1 LGEKQTDIMKRF
13 RGFVVKE
20 FYHIFRDYRT
30 LLILFGMPA
39 VQLLLFG
46 YVITNEIKNAKIAVY
61 DLSKDEVTRKI
72 TEKII
77 SSGYFILEKNLSGYN
92 EITTSFREGNIKLVI
107 IFQPDFAHDLEKT
120 GHANMQI
127 LGDASDPNTANILV
141 NYARGIV
148 NDYIISTNIS
158 KLPLR
163 IIPEFQMAYNPEL
176 KGVYM
181 FVPGIMAM
189 LLMLIS
195 ALMTSLSITK
205 EKELGTM
212 EMLLVSPLRPIQ
224 IIIGKVIPYVLLAFT
239 DACIILLMGKY
250 VFGVPVEGNIVLLLS
265 EALLFITTALS
276 LGILI
281 SSLTNSQ
288 QIAMTVSLVALML
301 PTILL
306 SGFIFP
312 IENMPVV
319 MQWLCQIMPPKYFI
333 IIIKSIML
341 KGNGFSY
348 IWKETLV
355 LAGFTMVFIML
366 SIKKFNV
373 RIG

>member
-1 LGEKQTDIMKRF
+1 MRRF

-46 YVITNEIKNAKIAVY
+46 YVITNEIKNARIAVY

-72 TEKII
+72 TEKIV
-77 SSGYFILEKNLSGYN
+77 SSGYFLLEKNLSNYQ
-92 EITTSFREGNIKLVI
+92 EIGQSFKEGNIKMVI
-107 IFQPDFAHDLEKT
+107 VYEPGFSGNLQKK
-120 GHANMQI
+120 GVANMQI

-141 NYARGIV
+141 NYANGIV
-148 NDYIISTNIS
+148 NNYLVSLNAGM
-158 KLPLR
+158 LPVQVE
-163 IIPEFQMAYNPEL
+163 PEVRMQYNPEL

-195 ALMTSLSITK
+195 ALMTSISITR

-212 EMLLVSPLRPIQ
+212 ELLLVSPLRPVQ
-224 IIIGKVIPYVLLAFT
+224 IIAGKVIPYVLLAFI
-239 DACIILLMGKY
+239 DACIIIFIGKF
-250 VFGVPVEGNIVLLLS
+250 VFSVPVAGNLALLLLES
-265 EALLFITTALS
+265 FLYIAMALS

-281 SSLTNSQ
+281 SCLTSSQ
-288 QIAMTVSLVALML
+288 QIAMTVSLLALML

-312 IENMPVV
+312 VENMPVIL
-319 MQWLCQIMPPKYFI
+319 QWFCRIMPPKYFI
-333 IIIKSIML
+333 TIIKAIML
-341 KGNGFSY
+341 KGNGFLY
-348 IWKETLV
+348 IWKETLIII
-355 LAGFTMVFIML
+355 GFTTIFILL
-366 SIKKFNV
+366 SVKKFNV
-373 RIG
+373 RLEL

>member
-1 LGEKQTDIMKRF
+1 MKRF

-20 FYHIFRDYRT
+20 FYHIFRAYRT

-61 DLSKDEVTRKI
+61 DLSRDEVTRRI

-77 SSGYFILEKNLSGYN
+77 SSGYFILDKNLSNYSDIGK
-92 EITTSFREGNIKLVI
+92 SFREGDIKLVI
-107 IFQPDFAHDLEKT
+107 VFQPDFAHDLEKT
-120 GHANMQI
+120 GKANMQI

-148 NDYIISTNIS
+148 NDYIISTNVS
-158 KLPLR
+158 QLPLR
-163 IIPEFQMAYNPEL
+163 IIPEYRMQYNPEL
-176 KGVYM
+176 EGVYM

-195 ALMTSLSITK
+195 ALMTSLSITR

-212 EMLLVSPLRPIQ
+212 EMLLVSPLRPVQ
-224 IIIGKVIPYVLLAFT
+224 IIIGKVIPYVFLAFA
-239 DACIILLMGKY
+239 DACIILVMGKF
-250 VFGVPVEGNIVLLLS
+250 VFGVPVEGSIALLLA
-265 EALLFITTALS
+265 EALLFISTALS

-281 SSLTNSQ
+281 SSITNSQ
-288 QIAMTVSLVALML
+288 QVAMTLSLVALML

-312 IENMPVV
+312 IENMPVIL
-319 MQWLCQIMPPKYFI
+319 QWLCQIMPPKYFI

-341 KGNGFSY
+341 KGNGFGY
-348 IWKETLV
+348 IWKETLI
-355 LAGFTMVFIML
+355 LAGFSIFFIIL
-366 SIKKFNV
+366 SVRKFKV
-373 RIG
+373 RLG

>member
-1 LGEKQTDIMKRF
+1 MKRF

-72 TEKII
+72 TEKIV
-77 SSGYFILEKNLSGYN
+77 SSGYFILEKNLSNYN
-92 EITTSFREGNIKLVI
+92 DIGKSFREGEIKLVVV
-107 IFQPDFAHDLEKT
+107 FQPGFARDLEKT
-120 GHANMQI
+120 GKANMQI
-127 LGDASDPNTANILV
+127 IGDASDPNTANILV

-148 NDYIISTNIS
+148 NDYIYSTNIS
-158 KLPLR
+158 KQPLR
-163 IIPEFQMAYNPEL
+163 IIPEFRMQYNPEL

-195 ALMTSLSITK
+195 ALMTSLSITR

-212 EMLLVSPLRPIQ
+212 EMLLVSPLRPVQ
-224 IIIGKVIPYVLLAFT
+224 IIIGKVIPYVVLAFT
-239 DACIILLMGKY
+239 DACIILIMGKY
-250 VFGVPVEGNIVLLLS
+250 VFGVPVQGSIVLLLA
-265 EALLFITTALS
+265 EALLFISVALS

-281 SSLTNSQ
+281 SCLTNSQ
-288 QIAMTVSLVALML
+288 QIAMMVSLVALML

-312 IENMPVV
+312 IENMPVIL
-319 MQWLCQIMPPKYFI
+319 QWLCQIMPPKYFI

-341 KGNGFSY
+341 KGNGFGY
-348 IWKETLV
+348 IWKETLI
-355 LAGFTMVFIML
+355 LAGFTMVFIFL
-366 SIKKFNV
+366 SVRKFKV
-373 RIG
+373 RLG

>member
-1 LGEKQTDIMKRF
+1 MKRF
-13 RGFVVKE
+13 WGFVVKE

-46 YVITNEIKNAKIAVY
+46 YVVTNEIKNAKIAVY

-77 SSGYFILEKNLSGYN
+77 SSGYFILEKNLSNYN
-92 EITTSFREGNIKLVI
+92 DIGKSFQGGEIKLVI
-107 IFQPDFAHDLEKT
+107 VFQPGFAHDLEKT
-120 GHANMQI
+120 GKANMQI

-141 NYARGIV
+141 NYARRIV

-163 IIPEFQMAYNPEL
+163 IIPEFRMQYNPEL

-195 ALMTSLSITK
+195 ALMTSLSITR

-212 EMLLVSPLRPIQ
+212 EMLLVSPLRPVQ
-224 IIIGKVIPYVLLAFT
+224 IIIGKVIPYVFLAFA
-239 DACIILLMGKY
+239 DACIILFMGKY
-250 VFGVPVEGNIVLLLS
+250 VFGVPVQGNILLLLA
-265 EALLFITTALS
+265 EALLFIITALS

-288 QIAMTVSLVALML
+288 QIAMMVSLVALML

-312 IENMPVV
+312 IENMPVIL
-319 MQWLCQIMPPKYFI
+319 QLLCQIIPPKYFI

-341 KGNGFSY
+341 KGNGFGY
-348 IWKETLV
+348 IWKETLI
-355 LAGFTMVFIML
+355 LAGFAMVFIIL
-366 SIKKFNV
+366 SIKKFKV